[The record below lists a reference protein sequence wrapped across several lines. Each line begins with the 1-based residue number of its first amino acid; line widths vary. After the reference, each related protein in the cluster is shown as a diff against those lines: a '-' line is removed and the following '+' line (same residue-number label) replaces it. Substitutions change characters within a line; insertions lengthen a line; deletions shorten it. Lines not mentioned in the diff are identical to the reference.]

1 MKLFM
6 SGNSPYA
13 RKVRVMLREL
23 DQADSVQEVSIN
35 SRDPATGFWDIN
47 PVGKIPAL
55 SLDNG
60 VTIIESDHVCRYLDD
75 RFANGAMHK
84 PVDRDAGRLRILG
97 LAQGILDK
105 GMLTRVEKQRKG
117 GPDQDEFVKFHQAA
131 VCRALD
137 ALEEVAPDSVSVP
150 DMADIAAVCAAD
162 WVGFRHPEL
171 EILDTRPRLSGWV
184 STLNARPAFAAT
196 RPG

>member
-1 MKLFM
+1 M

-23 DQADSVQEVSIN
+23 GKAEGVEESAVNPRDS
-35 SRDPATGFWDIN
+35 ATGFWDLN

-55 SLDNG
+55 ALDNG
-60 VTIIESDHVCRYLDD
+60 VVIVESDLVCRYLDARLGDGVMHRSVDGDPD
-75 RFANGAMHK
+75 RLH
-84 PVDRDAGRLRILG
+84 VLG

-105 GMLTRVEKQRKG
+105 GMVARVEKQRPG
-117 GPDQDEFVKFHQAA
+117 GSDQEDFVGFHLDA

-137 ALEEVAPDSVSVP
+137 ALEGVVVGTAGAP

-162 WVGFRHPEL
+162 WISFRHPDLNIFE
-171 EILDTRPRLSGWV
+171 TRPRLAAWV
-184 STLNARPAFAAT
+184 SAMNARPAFAAT

>member
-23 DQADSVQEVSIN
+23 GKADSVEEEPVN
-35 SRDPATGFWDIN
+35 PRDPATGFWDLN
-47 PVGKIPAL
+47 PVGRIPAL
-55 SLDNG
+55 SLDTG
-60 VTIIESDHVCRYLDD
+60 VTIVESDLVCRYLDGLL
-75 RFANGAMHK
+75 ANGKLHS
-84 PVDRDAGRLRILG
+84 PVDGDPDRLRILG
-97 LAQGILDK
+97 LAQGVLDK
-105 GMLTRVEKQRKG
+105 GMVARVEKQRPG
-117 GPDQDEFVKFHQAA
+117 GPDQDDFVDTHQKA

-137 ALEEVAPDSVSVP
+137 VLDDVAPDTVDVP

-162 WVGFRHPEL
+162 WIGFRHPEL
-171 EILDTRPRLSGWV
+171 NILETRSRLANWV
-184 STLNARPAFAAT
+184 SVLNARPAFAAT